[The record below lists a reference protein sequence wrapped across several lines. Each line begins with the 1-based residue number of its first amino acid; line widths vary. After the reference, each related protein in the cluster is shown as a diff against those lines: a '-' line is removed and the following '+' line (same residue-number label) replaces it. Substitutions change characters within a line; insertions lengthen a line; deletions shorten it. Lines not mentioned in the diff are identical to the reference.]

1 MVKITYDLDNKE
13 HNDILNDYYFFK
25 YYIDIINN
33 DILKNRYIKDI
44 FKKYVL
50 IQNISNEDKI
60 IFNKIINDCL
70 TQPEFIRFKELY
82 YHNIYPSYKTK
93 TIADSYDL
101 YIITTLSILGV
112 QFTKQIYRQ
121 TVINYFNNQNR
132 LN

>member
-44 FKKYVL
+44 LKKYVL

-82 YHNIYPSYKTK
+82 YHNIDPSDETK

-101 YIITTLSILGV
+101 YIITTISTLGV
-112 QFTKQIYRQ
+112 KFTKQIYKF
-121 TVINYFNNQNR
+121 TLKTYFDNQNR